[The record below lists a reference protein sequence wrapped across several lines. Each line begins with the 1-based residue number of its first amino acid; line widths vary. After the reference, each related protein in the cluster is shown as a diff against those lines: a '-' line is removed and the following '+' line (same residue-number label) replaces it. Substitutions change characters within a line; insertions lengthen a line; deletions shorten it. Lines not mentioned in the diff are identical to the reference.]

1 MWHFLCS
8 SKYTYPGNGFQ
19 KFNEIQRR
27 RLSHWNRHIDSLI
40 FVARPH
46 HCHQS
51 LAMINNACYQLFT
64 AKLNYLM
71 DTFRSSSAGQS
82 TEATRSAAK
91 WLLELGAHLPG
102 ETVGVCSRLCRR
114 WHRTVCR
121 THRRCG
127 SSWSPAPGMVWGS
140 LVTPAGAAAATY
152 PNHKKPI
159 YLFNAWTML
168 L

>member
-8 SKYTYPGNGFQ
+8 SKYTYPENGFQ

-27 RLSHWNRHIDSLI
+27 RLRHWNRHIDSLI

-64 AKLNYLM
+64 AKLNCLM
-71 DTFRSSSAGQS
+71 DTFWSSSGGQS
-82 TEATRSAAK
+82 TEATRSAAN

-102 ETVGVCSRLCRR
+102 ETVGVFQIVSSVAPHCLSDPSTLWLILESSSRDGLGESGGPSGGR
-114 WHRTVCR
+114 
-121 THRRCG
+121 
-127 SSWSPAPGMVWGS
+127 SSDLPLPQ
-140 LVTPAGAAAATY
+140 
-152 PNHKKPI
+152 KPI
-159 YLFNAWTML
+159 YFFYAWTML